1 MSSGRPVVH
10 QDYIAKIRYSNAL
23 PPPPCPPKLLDIP
36 NTGLSSGQYT
46 SAGFASRL
54 AREQSLNIE
63 ADAELGMPIDLVGIP
78 KVFDGDESAIQA
90 MPHPPPLSAADKALM
105 RPPNALGKSTSHVS
119 GATFLRRTE
128 YVTAST
134 TGGSKFESS
143 NSSNTMRLRRK
154 RKQVETSLDDPTN
167 ISRHILKGFNIAYP
181 ADAYNG
187 QDNAENIRA
196 AESTP
201 EERLAWNKPKHPRN
215 PNLKLLDSYP
225 LLPDW
230 DATPD
235 TGGYMVFK
243 FTAPPINNPL
253 DPSYDP
259 RLDVALLRPAGQ
271 TIQDQERY
279 MEDLQAH
286 KLDPTVPPPIAR
298 YQFEFFLPS
307 DKSKVRGIKRNFT
320 THDPT
325 NEADID
331 FDIAEDD
338 EGQPRKCF
346 KYDNIR
352 TYETSQQVGDPSD
365 TYGDVVALAL
375 YDPEKHESEPLRD
388 TKLQKAAYFYPI
400 TQRTSLRPR
409 RPGRVDMT
417 EEQPKVDIIEA
428 AGKDPESHERR
439 EMYRKRAEGMDIGE

>member
-23 PPPPCPPKLLDIP
+23 PPPPCPPKLLDMP

-46 SAGFASRL
+46 SAGYAARL
-54 AREQSLNIE
+54 AREQTLNIE

-90 MPHPPPLSAADKALM
+90 LPHPPPLSLADKALM
-105 RPPNALGKSTSHVS
+105 RPPNALGKSSTNAT

-128 YVTAST
+128 YVTSST

-154 RKQVETSLDDPTN
+154 RKIVETSLDDPTN

-187 QDNAENIRA
+187 QDSAENLRA

-215 PNLKLLDSYP
+215 PNLKLLDTYP

-235 TGGYMVFK
+235 TGAYMVFK

-271 TIQDQERY
+271 TVPDQEKFL
-279 MEDLQAH
+279 EDQEAR
-286 KLDPTVPPPIAR
+286 KQDPTLPLPIPR
-298 YQFEFFLPS
+298 FQFEFFLPS
-307 DKSKVRGIKRNFT
+307 DKNKVRGIKRNFT

-325 NEADID
+325 NDTEID

-365 TYGDVVALAL
+365 TYGDAVALAL
-375 YDPEKHESEPLRD
+375 HDPEKHEGERLRD
-388 TKLQKAAYFYPI
+388 SKLQKAAYFYPI
-400 TQRTSLRPR
+400 TQRTVLRPR
-409 RPGRVDMT
+409 RPGTTNMVG
-417 EEQPKVDIIEA
+417 EEQKVDVIEA
-428 AGKDPESHERR
+428 AGKEAESLERR
-439 EMYRKRAEGMDIGE
+439 EGYRKRAEGVEVAV

>member
-1 MSSGRPVVH
+1 MSSSARPVVH

-54 AREQSLNIE
+54 AREQPLNIE
-63 ADAELGMPIDLVGIP
+63 ADAELGMSIDLVGIP

-90 MPHPPPLSAADKALM
+90 MPQPPPLHAADRALM
-105 RPPNALGKSTSHVS
+105 RPPNALGKVNNNATSI
-119 GATFLRRTE
+119 TFLRRTE
-128 YVTAST
+128 YVTSST

-143 NSSNTMRLRRK
+143 NSTNTMRLRRK
-154 RKQVETSLDDPTN
+154 RKTAETSLDDPTN
-167 ISRHILKGFNIAYP
+167 IARHILKGFNIAYP

-187 QDNAENIRA
+187 QDSAENLRA
-196 AESTP
+196 ADTTP
-201 EERLAWNKPKHPRN
+201 EERQAWNKPKNPRN
-215 PNLKLLDSYP
+215 PSLKLLDSYP

-253 DPSYDP
+253 DPSYDA

-271 TIQDQERY
+271 TIQDQDLYHQER
-279 MEDLQAH
+279 EAH
-286 KLDPTVPPPIAR
+286 KNDHTAPVPIPR
-298 YQFEFFLPS
+298 YQFEFFLPPS
-307 DKSKVRGIKRNFT
+307 KDKVHGIKRNFT

-325 NEADID
+325 NDADID

-346 KYDNIR
+346 KYENVR
-352 TYETSQQVGDPSD
+352 TYETSQQVGDPHD

-375 YDPEKHESEPLRD
+375 HDPERHAEQRLRD

-400 TQRTSLRPR
+400 IQKTSIRPR
-409 RPGRVDMT
+409 RPGRVDLVG
-417 EEQPKVDIIEA
+417 EEQKVDVIEA
-428 AGKDPESHERR
+428 AGREPGGEAERR
-439 EMYRKRAEGMDIGE
+439 EVFRRRAEGVEV

>member
-54 AREQSLNIE
+54 AREQPLNIE

-78 KVFDGDESAIQA
+78 KVFDGDEAAIQA
-90 MPHPPPLSAADKALM
+90 MPHPPPLHAADRALM
-105 RPPNALGKSTSHVS
+105 RPPNALGKANSNATSI
-119 GATFLRRTE
+119 TFLRRTE
-128 YVTAST
+128 YVTSST

-154 RKQVETSLDDPTN
+154 RKAAETSLDDPTN
-167 ISRHILKGFNIAYP
+167 IARHVLKGFNIAYP
-181 ADAYNG
+181 GDAYNG
-187 QDNAENIRA
+187 QDSSDNLRA
-196 AESTP
+196 AETTA
-201 EERLAWNKPKHPRN
+201 EERQAWNKPKNPRN

-230 DATPD
+230 EATPD

-271 TIQDQERY
+271 TIQDQDLYLQER
-279 MEDLQAH
+279 EAH
-286 KLDPTVPPPIAR
+286 KQDPTAPVPIPR
-298 YQFEFFLPS
+298 YQFEFFLPA
-307 DKSKVRGIKRNFT
+307 SKGKVQGIKRNFT

-325 NEADID
+325 NEAEID
-331 FDIAEDD
+331 FDIGDDD

-346 KYDNIR
+346 KYENIR
-352 TYETSQQVGDPSD
+352 TYETSQQVGDPGD
-365 TYGDVVALAL
+365 TYGDVVALAMH
-375 YDPEKHESEPLRD
+375 DPEKHAGERLRD
-388 TKLQKAAYFYPI
+388 TKLQKGAYFYPI
-400 TQRTSLRPR
+400 IQKTSIRPR
-409 RPGRVDMT
+409 RPGRVDLVN
-417 EEQPKVDIIEA
+417 EEQKVDVIEA
-428 AGKDPESHERR
+428 AGREPGGEAERR
-439 EMYRKRAEGMDIGE
+439 EGFRRRAEGVEA